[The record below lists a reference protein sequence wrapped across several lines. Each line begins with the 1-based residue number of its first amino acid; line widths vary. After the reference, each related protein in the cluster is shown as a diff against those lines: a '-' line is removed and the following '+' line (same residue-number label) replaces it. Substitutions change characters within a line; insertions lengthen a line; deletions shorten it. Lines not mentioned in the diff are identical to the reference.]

1 MNKKYT
7 PSRTFPGLMFE
18 VNLVVTLKS
27 ETSYPQD
34 TSIRPVEIHFRN
46 KGKVRDND
54 LEAMESK
61 NRMRSFLWH

>member
-1 MNKKYT
+1 
-7 PSRTFPGLMFE
+7 MFE

-34 TSIRPVEIHFRN
+34 TSIRPVEIRFRN